1 MKLIDRVLTG
11 LIVMFSWGLFSQ
23 NAPITIAPEQY
34 ANAGD
39 LVVADVRVTEFN
51 DIGAISLTLHY
62 DPNVLIYQ
70 SFTSTPA
77 FPDLTLDSPEP
88 GTLIAGGFVSG
99 GISGISLPDSTALLS
114 ISFLF
119 QGGSSALTW
128 SDNGT
133 SCEYSGPPPTYATLT
148 DSPQSVYYQNG
159 FVAEILYPGA
169 AGNISSPCG
178 GAACRGETG
187 VLFSIDPVANATA
200 YVWSFPPGASIT
212 GGFSTPAVTV
222 DFGPSAAGGE
232 ISVYATNAWGTGPS
246 SPPYVLTMMLPPVI
260 VQQPVSPVPVLSGEG
275 TATFEVV
282 ASGTGLNYQWQ
293 ESGAGWTD
301 LEEGGIYS
309 GTQTPQLTLTH
320 PGIELNG
327 KFYRCVVTGTCP
339 PADTTDGTAML
350 TVYTLSG
357 FSPHPGVGGE
367 PGSFTFFPNPC
378 KESLT
383 ITFTNGT
390 ESEPVLTLY
399 DMTGR
404 KHYEATL
411 IPNPAGISSH
421 TLSIT
426 PAIPAGIYTVALK
439 WGRDDH
445 TPARYSKLMII
456 K

>member
-1 MKLIDRVLTG
+1 
-11 LIVMFSWGLFSQ
+11 MFSWGLFSQ
-23 NAPITIAPEQY
+23 NAPTTIAPDLY
-34 ANAGD
+34 ANTGD
-39 LVVADVRVTEFN
+39 PVVVAIKVTDFN
-51 DIGAISLTLHY
+51 NIGAISLTLHY

-70 SFTSTPA
+70 SFTSTPG
-77 FPDLTLDSPEP
+77 FPDLTLDNPEP

-99 GISGISLPDSTALLS
+99 GSSGISLPDSTHLLTLS
-114 ISFLF
+114 FSFL
-119 QGGSSALTW
+119 GGSSGLSW
-128 SDNGT
+128 FDNGT
-133 SCEYSGPPPTYATLT
+133 SCEYSGPPPAYPALNDNPQNTYYVNG
-148 DSPQSVYYQNG
+148 SVS
-159 FVAEILYPGA
+159 EILFPAA
-169 AGNISSPCG
+169 AGPISSPCG
-178 GAACRGETG
+178 GAVCRGETG
-187 VLFSIDPVANATA
+187 VLFSIDPVANATS

-212 GGFSTPAVTV
+212 NGFSTPAVTV
-222 DFGPSAAGGE
+222 DFGPSATGGE
-232 ISVYATNAWGTGPS
+232 ISVYAINAWGSGPS
-246 SPPYVLTMMLPPVI
+246 SPPYALSMMLPPAI
-260 VQQPVSPVPVLSGEG
+260 LLQPVSPAPVLSGEG
-275 TATFEVV
+275 TATFGVL
-282 ASGTGLNYQWQ
+282 ASGTGLNYHWQ

-301 LEEGGIYS
+301 LEDGGIYS
-309 GTQTPQLTLTH
+309 GAHTPQLTLTH

-383 ITFTNGT
+383 IALTNGT

-421 TLSIT
+421 TLSIP

-439 WGRDDH
+439 WGKNDH

>member
-70 SFTSTPA
+70 SFTSTTA

-99 GISGISLPDSTALLS
+99 GTSGISLPDSTALLS

-133 SCEYSGPPPTYATLT
+133 SCEYSGPPPTYAALT
-148 DSPQSVYYQNG
+148 DSPQSIYYLNG
-159 FVAEILYPGA
+159 FIAEILYPGA

-178 GAACRGETG
+178 GAVCRGETG

-212 GGFSTPAVTV
+212 AGFSTPAVTV
-222 DFGPSAAGGE
+222 DFGPSATGGE

-246 SPPYVLTMMLPPVI
+246 SPPYVLTMMLPPAI
-260 VQQPVSPVPVLSGEG
+260 LQQPVSPAPVLSGEG

-293 ESGAGWTD
+293 ESGVEWTD

-320 PGIELNG
+320 PGIELDG
-327 KFYRCVVTGTCP
+327 KFYRCVVSGTCP
-339 PADTTDGTAML
+339 PEQPTDGTAML
-350 TVYTLSG
+350 TVYTLNG
-357 FSPHPGVGGE
+357 FINHPIPESE
-367 PGSFTFFPNPC
+367 PVPYTLFPNPC

-383 ITFTNGT
+383 IAFTNRILS
-390 ESEPVLTLY
+390 ESVLTLY
-399 DMTGR
+399 DLTGR
-404 KHYEATL
+404 KRYETTL
-411 IPNPAGISSH
+411 IPNPSGNATH
-421 TLSIT
+421 TIAI
-426 PAIPAGIYTVALK
+426 PPGIPAGMYSVALK
-439 WGRDDH
+439 WGRADNI
-445 TPARYSKLMII
+445 PARYSKLMII
-456 K
+456 N